1 MNFVALSKIHSL
13 AFLMNLHTAT
23 LNFTRNSM
31 NYYPELRPI
40 IKIEYH
46 KSPVKASLS
55 NTPPLPTFQGK
66 KVNKPLSLLTPP
78 PPFLPPYYWTLINDG
93 LYLSITTVKL
103 HLDWS
108 RMVYSPAESTDLFL
122 IIGCMTSNFLTWA
135 FPLCILVLYGE
146 LIPLSL
152 LNKIRP
158 PSLKY
163 ASLKCFEIN
172 KSREWGWGGLNRGF
186 T

>member
-1 MNFVALSKIHSL
+1 
-13 AFLMNLHTAT
+13 MNLHTAT

-31 NYYPELRPI
+31 KYYPELRLI

-55 NTPPLPTFQGK
+55 NTPPPTHTHTFQGK
-66 KVNKPLSLLTPP
+66 KVNKPLSLLSPSFP
-78 PPFLPPYYWTLINDG
+78 PPYYWTLINDW
-93 LYLSITTVKL
+93 LYLSITTVTR

-108 RMVYSPAESTDLFL
+108 RMVYSPAERTDLFL
-122 IIGCMTSNFLTWA
+122 ILGCMTSNFLTSA

-158 PSLKY
+158 PPPSL
-163 ASLKCFEIN
+163 SQICPSQMFLK
-172 KSREWGWGGLNRGF
+172 
-186 T
+186 